1 MNSKRI
7 LQGIIT
13 GFIISALIVFSSEK
27 ALPQSDD
34 FIELAESV
42 PTETS
47 LESSGLLRTSDVWL
61 KMINEA
67 NQSIDIETF
76 YFAGQQ
82 GEPLDT
88 ILTALKAA
96 AGRSVKI
103 RIIVD
108 SSFYSKNDKTVD
120 ELSGISN
127 IEIKKIPLGNLAGGV
142 MHAKYFITDNLNVF
156 TGSQN
161 MDWRALKHIHEIG
174 IRIRSRELARTF
186 TELFETDW
194 KLCDN
199 NFYGLTNT
207 AVNFF
212 VNEDNPAEINSA
224 RYGKVI
230 CYPAFSPVKLN
241 MQGLSSEEDELIK
254 IIRNTKE
261 KLFIQMY
268 SYSPKANNENKF
280 YDRIDQALRDAAS
293 RKVDIRIIFSDW
305 SIREGATEF
314 IKSLSQVDNIKIKFS
329 SVPEYSSGFIPYSRV
344 EHCKYF
350 VSDDNVSWISSA
362 NWEWSYFNNCR
373 NVTLIIDNSE
383 LNKDLMGVF
392 FRSWN
397 SSFVNDV
404 DINKEYKPVKR
415 N

>member
-47 LESSGLLRTSDVWL
+47 LESSGLSRTSDVWI

-254 IIRNTKE
+254 IIGNTKE

-268 SYSPKANNENKF
+268 SYSPKANNESKF

-383 LNKDLMGVF
+383 LNKDLKGVF

>member
-1 MNSKRI
+1 MNNKRNLQEII
-7 LQGIIT
+7 LC
-13 GFIISALIVFSSEK
+13 FICLILFVLSSEK
-27 ALPQSDD
+27 VFPQSDD
-34 FIELAESV
+34 VVELAESV
-42 PTETS
+42 PSETS
-47 LESSGLLRTSDVWL
+47 LESSGLPRTSDVWL

-67 NQSIDIETF
+67 KQSIDIETF

-88 ILTALKAA
+88 ILAALKAA
-96 AGRSVKI
+96 AGRSVII

-174 IRIRSRELARTF
+174 IKIKSRELARTF

-199 NFYGLTNT
+199 NFYGLANT
-207 AVNFF
+207 VANYY
-212 VNEDNPAEINSA
+212 VNEENPAEVNSV

-230 CYPAFSPVKLN
+230 CYPAFSPAKLN

-254 IIRNTKE
+254 IIGNTKE
-261 KLFIQMY
+261 KLYIQMY
-268 SYSPKANNENKF
+268 SYSPKANNEKNY
-280 YDRIDQALRDAAS
+280 YDRIDLALRDAAS

-314 IKSLSQVDNIKIKFS
+314 IKSLSQVENIKIKFS

-350 VSDDNVSWISSA
+350 ISDDNISWISSA

-373 NVTLIIDNSE
+373 NVTLIIDNPE
-383 LNKDLMGVF
+383 INKDLQGVF

-397 SSFVNDV
+397 SNFVNDV
-404 DINKEYKPVKR
+404 DINKKYKPVKR

>member
-47 LESSGLLRTSDVWL
+47 LESSGLSRTSDVWI

-383 LNKDLMGVF
+383 LNKDLKGVF

>member
-47 LESSGLLRTSDVWL
+47 LESSGLSRTSDVWL

-254 IIRNTKE
+254 IIGNTKE

-268 SYSPKANNENKF
+268 SYSPKANNESKF

-383 LNKDLMGVF
+383 LNKDLKGVF